1 MGVFRFSRQ
10 DSDSGRLIYL
20 NPCDIVIGDTVRSD
34 LDEDKLDELAR
45 SIRRNGLIQPIGV
58 SRTKDG
64 YRLIFGERRLRAS
77 VIAKM
82 KQIPCVV
89 MNEAAS
95 RPKMYSLIENLQRED
110 LSFFEQADGINA
122 LIMQYGMSR
131 QEISERLGMSESAI
145 SNKLRLLRLSPVQ
158 RESIENMSLTERHAR
173 TLLRICDDGM
183 RTRALAQIIEKRM
196 NVDEAE
202 RFVDRLLLPKMPT
215 RRNKMVVKDIRL
227 FVNSINKA
235 INVMKISGINAQSR
249 REEDEDYIKYTVLI
263 SKKPNDLSDN
273 EAI

>member
-95 RPKMYSLIENLQRED
+95 RPKM
-110 LSFFEQADGINA
+110 
-122 LIMQYGMSR
+122 
-131 QEISERLGMSESAI
+131 
-145 SNKLRLLRLSPVQ
+145 
-158 RESIENMSLTERHAR
+158 
-173 TLLRICDDGM
+173 
-183 RTRALAQIIEKRM
+183 
-196 NVDEAE
+196 
-202 RFVDRLLLPKMPT
+202 
-215 RRNKMVVKDIRL
+215 
-227 FVNSINKA
+227 
-235 INVMKISGINAQSR
+235 
-249 REEDEDYIKYTVLI
+249 
-263 SKKPNDLSDN
+263 
-273 EAI
+273 